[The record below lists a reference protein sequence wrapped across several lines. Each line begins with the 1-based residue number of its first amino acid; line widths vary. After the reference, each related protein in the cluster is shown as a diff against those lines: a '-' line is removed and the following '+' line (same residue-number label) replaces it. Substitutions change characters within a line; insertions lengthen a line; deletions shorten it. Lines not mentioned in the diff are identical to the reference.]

1 MGGKYLNFKKWAE
14 NISPPKY
21 LAILVG

>member
-1 MGGKYLNFKKWAE
+1 MGGKYSNFKKWAE
-14 NISPPKY
+14 IISPPKY